1 VTDTRLDAAY
11 CVGREPELELMREL
25 LHGAALGDGSA
36 SIWVGEPGVGKSRLL
51 SECAAIKTS
60 ATCIM
65 ARCGDGS
72 SFGFDARSL
81 TARVRRHPIALLL
94 DDLDFATKRQRGF
107 VEEVTALAEHRPLA
121 VIACARANDGLRSS
135 AVVHRLPPLED
146 TAMELLV
153 RSLTGSRTLEADE
166 VREVLKT
173 SQGSPRLAIELVDE
187 AMRSKRAAT
196 SVPPSAQA
204 AVAQLRAELSRT
216 EFEVLRACSVI
227 GDAFYDEWVPA
238 MTGIARNAVA
248 DALQRASD
256 LGVLDAAPWSPH
268 WLVFRHIAIRKAL
281 YASVVALRRRI
292 LHERI
297 VERLSGAADG
307 DPHADLVL
315 GDHAEIVGARDCAA
329 AAFARSAERARG
341 AAAFSEAATLYTRAT
356 ANLTVGTLQWIK
368 FQQLTMR
375 CLNNTGDWKRMSSV
389 AGSVLEAIDPAS
401 DPTAV
406 EGALEN
412 LFYAQLNDGKAEA
425 AEKTAEQ
432 IASLGQP
439 GSEHRGQLANLI
451 LAYSMCYSA
460 RLVEA
465 RRLIAT
471 VEERHL
477 DDDELRLRYLVA
489 VAEVGALSNPMEQT
503 IRLVENAAECAR
515 RVGIRGTVHCYAVG
529 ADIACRCGDLE
540 NARRFLKSA
549 EGIAVMSAG
558 TANDV
563 WRRVLDTRI
572 RIALLAGEL
581 PTAGA
586 LVRQNIGWRESGRH
600 NEAFDAGVAVTI
612 GMRTGDRALIDAF
625 FDPQLLWDSVD
636 ANDAESCGALI
647 GGYAE
652 VMHVRGMSKDL
663 RSILERCITQR
674 LIDPYVAI
682 QLCGARV
689 LPIESAALAMEQTK
703 EYLGDVPAPA
713 AVAHVAL
720 CKATLLRRRGSQ
732 HASVSAALT
741 AATHFGQMGWR
752 LYEAQALE
760 LAGNLRA
767 ASLIYAECGASS
779 DVARLSARDT
789 RKLKYAPFGARLS
802 PRERE
807 VARLVAAQ
815 RSNRD
820 IARAL
825 EISVRTVEHHVEA
838 AFSKLGIR
846 ARWELTAERLNT
858 GVTRSAPLAP
868 LT

>member
-1 VTDTRLDAAY
+1 MTDTRLDAAY

-51 SECAAIKTS
+51 RECATIKTS
-60 ATCIM
+60 ATCVM

-72 SFGFDARSL
+72 SFGFDVRAL

-94 DDLDFATKRQRGF
+94 DDLDFATTRQRAF

-121 VIACARANDGLRSS
+121 VIACARASDGLRSS

-153 RSLTGSRTLEADE
+153 RSLTGSRTLETDE

-173 SQGSPRLAIELVDE
+173 SQGSPRVAIELVDE

-196 SVPPSAQA
+196 SVPPSARA

-238 MTGIARNAVA
+238 VTGIARNAVA

-356 ANLTVGTLQWIK
+356 ANLTVGALQWIE

-412 LFYAQLNDGKAEA
+412 LFYAQLNDGRTEA
-425 AEKTAEQ
+425 AEKTAER
-432 IASLGQP
+432 IASLGQAD
-439 GSEHRGQLANLI
+439 SEHRGRLANLI

-489 VAEVGALSNPMEQT
+489 VAEAGALSNPMEQT

-515 RVGIRGTVHCYAVG
+515 RVGIRGTVHCYGVG

-549 EGIAVMSAG
+549 EGIAAKSAG

-586 LVRQNIGWRESGRH
+586 LVRRNIGWRESGRH

-625 FDPQLLWDSVD
+625 FDPQLLWDSVA

-647 GGYAE
+647 VGYAE
-652 VMHVRGMSKDL
+652 VMQVRGMSKDL
-663 RSILERCITQR
+663 RGILERCVAQQ

-689 LPIESAALAMEQTK
+689 LPIESAALAMEQTNA
-703 EYLGDVPAPA
+703 YLGDVPAPA
-713 AVAHVAL
+713 AAAHVAL
-720 CKATLLRRRGSQ
+720 CKATLLRRQESQ
-732 HASVSAALT
+732 PASVAAALT

-752 LYEAQALE
+752 LHEAQALE

-767 ASLIYAECGASS
+767 ASIIYAECGASS

-789 RKLKYAPFGARLS
+789 RKLKYAPFVARLS

-846 ARWELTAERLNT
+846 ARWELTPERLST
-858 GVTRSAPLAP
+858 GVTRSAP
-868 LT
+868 